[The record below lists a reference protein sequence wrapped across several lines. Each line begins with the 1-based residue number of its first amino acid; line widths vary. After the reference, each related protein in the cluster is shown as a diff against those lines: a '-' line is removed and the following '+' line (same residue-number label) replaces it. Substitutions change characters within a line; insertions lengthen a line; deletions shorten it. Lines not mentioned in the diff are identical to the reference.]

1 MRFWTEKRI
10 LLGMVLLYV
19 LVFGTVTALRHYNFQ
34 TQTWDLAAFVQTFWN
49 TTQGRIMFNNI
60 EQASNHLGVHWTPW
74 LFVLIPGY
82 FLFATPY
89 YLLFIQTLAL
99 AAGAFPLYFLAL
111 RVLQKKNLALLITA
125 GYLLYPSLHWV
136 NTFDFHEISFLVPLL
151 LAAFYFLDA
160 ERWWLG
166 GLFLTLSASV
176 REDAIPAVLFI
187 GIFFLARKKWKIGII
202 TSVLALIYLI
212 LVLKIFIP
220 SLAGGELFR
229 FDRYYNLGATPGEA
243 IKNVLTDP
251 ALVAKTVFTLPKI
264 KYLLVLF
271 APVAFLPFF
280 SGSAFLLLIP
290 GLAENLLTYFPLQ
303 FSGTYQYDSLL
314 IPGIFI
320 ATIYGLKKI
329 IEKWPSKEKL
339 VKWILITAMAIGFFA
354 RSPVSPITF
363 PFQLFKSN
371 PTWETYRKL
380 VQIVPDNASVAAPTN
395 LIPHLSNREHS
406 YMLGKEKIIPD
417 VVIIDGADSFG
428 FDTFENFQKYADNYI
443 NSGIYN
449 VTIIDD
455 RYAIMIK
462 KGLK

>member
-1 MRFWTEKRI
+1 MRFWTTKRI
-10 LLGMVLLYV
+10 LLGVVLLYV
-19 LVFGTVTALRHYNFQ
+19 IVFGTITALRHYNFQ

-82 FLFATPY
+82 FLFSTPY
-89 YLLFIQTLAL
+89 YLLIIQTIAL

-111 RVLQKKNLALLITA
+111 RVLQKKNLALLIAA

-136 NTFDFHEISFLVPLL
+136 NTFDFHEVSFLIPLL
-151 LAAFYFLDA
+151 LTAFYFLES
-160 ERWWLG
+160 ERWWWA

-176 REDAIPAVLFI
+176 REDAIPVILFV
-187 GIFFLARKKWKIGII
+187 GLYFLARKKWKVGLI
-202 TSVLALIYLI
+202 TMALAFIYLV
-212 LVLKIFIP
+212 LVLKIFMP
-220 SLAGGELFR
+220 SLAGGELLR

-243 IKNVLTDP
+243 IKNVLTNP
-251 ALVAKTVFTLPKI
+251 TLVAKTIFTLPKI

-271 APVAFLPFF
+271 LPVAFLPFF
-280 SGSAFLLLIP
+280 SGFAFLLLIP

-339 VKWILITAMAIGFFA
+339 VKWVLIAAMAIGFVI
-354 RSPVSPITF
+354 RSPISPVTF
-363 PFQLFKSN
+363 PIELFKFN
-371 PTWETYRKL
+371 PTWEAYRKL
-380 VQIVPDNASVAAPTN
+380 VGMVPDNASVAAPTN
-395 LIPHLSNREHS
+395 LIPHLSNREHA
-406 YMLGKEKIIPD
+406 YMLGKEKILPD
-417 VVIIDGADSFG
+417 IVIIDGADSFG
-428 FDTFENFQKYADNYI
+428 FETIADFQKYANNYV
-443 NSGIYN
+443 NSGKYN
-449 VTIIDD
+449 VTILDD
-455 RYAIMIK
+455 RYAVMIRK
-462 KGLK
+462 

>member
-1 MRFWTEKRI
+1 
-10 LLGMVLLYV
+10 
-19 LVFGTVTALRHYNFQ
+19 
-34 TQTWDLAAFVQTFWN
+34 
-49 TTQGRIMFNNI
+49 MFNNI

-82 FLFATPY
+82 FLFSTPY
-89 YLLFIQTLAL
+89 YLLIVQTLAL

-111 RVLQKKNLALLITA
+111 HILKKKNLALLIAA

-151 LAAFYFLDA
+151 ITAFYFLEA

-176 REDAIPAVLFI
+176 REDSIPVVLFV

-202 TSVLALIYLI
+202 TIILSLIYLY
-212 LVLKIFIP
+212 LVLAIFMP
-220 SLAGGELFR
+220 SLAGGELLR

-243 IKNVLTDP
+243 VKNVLTDP

-271 APVAFLPFF
+271 TPVALLPLF
-280 SGSAFLLLIP
+280 SGSAFLFLIP
-290 GLAENLLTYFPLQ
+290 GLAENLLTHFPLQ

-320 ATIYGLKKI
+320 ATIYGLKKV

-339 VKWILITAMAIGFFA
+339 VKWVLIAAIAIGFIT
-354 RSPVSPITF
+354 RSPISPVTF
-363 PFQLFKSN
+363 PFELFTPNS
-371 PTWETYRKL
+371 TWEAYRKL
-380 VQIVPDNASVAAPTN
+380 VRMVPDNASVAVPTN
-395 LIPHLSNREHS
+395 LVPHLSNREHA
-406 YMLGKEKIIPD
+406 YMLGKEKVVPD

-428 FDTFENFQKYADNYI
+428 FETVADFQKYADDYI

-449 VTIIDD
+449 VTIFEN

-462 KGLK
+462 KDIK